1 MVPIHVIVLRGNLMS
16 SIPITLLLH
25 VFAVMFL
32 GIRILYRRMAVNTT
46 LAWLIIIAA
55 FPIGGIILYFM
66 FGDHRL
72 GRKRLKLGERIRNY
86 YQNAYKITEGDV
98 RHSEMAISPFFKDLS
113 RTVSDETGFHPSTG
127 NKIHLFDE
135 AGHIFSALIADI
147 DNAQHSC
154 FLEFYIVE
162 AKGRVV
168 QVLEALERAALR
180 GVECHFL
187 ADDIGSRR
195 FLKSKWRA
203 RLEAAGVDIV
213 RSLEVGIVKSLSK
226 RTDLRNHRKLVIVDL
241 SIGYIGSSNLVDPV
255 EFKKNADVGQ
265 WVDIMARVEGH
276 IVSSL
281 AVVFNTDFI
290 FDKDDGNY
298 SKETL
303 EQFPRET
310 SNEEFERDAVLQLIP
325 SGPEMRTSLIY
336 EVVVAA
342 LFGARK
348 SITVVTPYF
357 VPDEALVLAL
367 TNAARRGINVS
378 LILPKRIDS
387 IMARHASEAVYDELL
402 QAGVVIRRYQSGM
415 LHTKAILIDE
425 NISFIGTANM
435 DMRSFYLNLEVT
447 LAIYDKAFAARLQ
460 ESVDHYTARA
470 DVLNYDRWS
479 RRSKLKRFKENVLR
493 LAAPLL

>member
-1 MVPIHVIVLRGNLMS
+1 MT
-16 SIPITLLLH
+16 SIPITVLLH
-25 VFAVMFL
+25 ILTVLVL
-32 GIRILYRRMAVNTT
+32 GLRILYRRMAVNTT

-55 FPIGGIILYFM
+55 LPIGGIIFYFL

-86 YQNAYKITEGDV
+86 YQTAYDITEGDV
-98 RHSEMAISPFFKDLS
+98 TDAQMSVSPFFEDLS
-113 RTVSDETGFHPSTG
+113 RVVANETGFHPSMG
-127 NKIHLFDE
+127 NKIRLFDE
-135 AGHIFSALIADI
+135 AGHIFGALVSDI
-147 DNAQHSC
+147 DQARESC
-154 FLEFYIVE
+154 FVEFYIVE
-162 AKGRVV
+162 AEGRVI
-168 QVLEALERAALR
+168 QVLEALERAAQR
-180 GVECHFL
+180 GVTCRFL
-187 ADDIGSRR
+187 ADDIGSRG
-195 FLKSKWRA
+195 FLKSEWYK
-203 RLEAAGVDIV
+203 RLEDAGVELV
-213 RSLEVGIVKSLSK
+213 RSLEVGIIKSFSK
-226 RTDLRNHRKLVIVDL
+226 RTDLRNHRKLVIIDL

-255 EFKKNADVGQ
+255 EFKKEADVGQ
-265 WVDIMARVEGH
+265 WVDVMARVEGH

-290 FDKDDGNY
+290 FDKVGGDY

-303 EQFPRET
+303 QQFPRET
-310 SNEEFERDAVLQLIP
+310 PSKEFARDAVLQLIP

-348 SITVVTPYF
+348 SISVVTPYF

-367 TNAARRGINVS
+367 TNAARRGIDVV

-402 QAGVVIRRYQSGM
+402 EAGVTIRRYQSGM
-415 LHTKAILIDE
+415 LHTKAILIDDDV
-425 NISFIGTANM
+425 SFIGTVNM

-460 ESVDHYTARA
+460 GTVDHYIARA
-470 DVLNYDRWS
+470 DILDLERWNE
-479 RRSKLKRFKENVLR
+479 RPKLKRFKENVLR

>member
-1 MVPIHVIVLRGNLMS
+1 MS

-25 VFAVMFL
+25 FFAVMFL
-32 GIRILYRRMAVNTT
+32 GLRILYRRMAVNTT

-55 FPIGGIILYFM
+55 FPIGGVILYFL

-86 YQNAYKITEGDV
+86 YQNAYKITESDV
-98 RHSEMAISPFFKDLS
+98 RHSKLAISPFFEDLS
-113 RTVSDETGFHPSTG
+113 RTVSDETGFHPSMG
-127 NKIHLFDE
+127 NKIRLFDE

-147 DNAQHSC
+147 DKAQHSC

-162 AKGRVV
+162 AKGRVI

-180 GVECHFL
+180 GVECRFL

-195 FLKSKWRA
+195 FLKGEWRA
-203 RLEAAGVDIV
+203 RLEAAGVDVV
-213 RSLEVGIVKSLSK
+213 RSLEVGIIKSFSK
-226 RTDLRNHRKLVIVDL
+226 RTDLRNHRKLVIIDL
-241 SIGYIGSSNLVDPV
+241 AIGYIGSSNLVDPV
-255 EFKKNADVGQ
+255 EFKQNADVGQ

-290 FDKDDGNY
+290 FDKDGGNY
-298 SKETL
+298 SKKTL
-303 EQFPRET
+303 EQFPREI
-310 SNEEFERDAVLQLIP
+310 SSEEFTRDAVLQLLP

-336 EVVVAA
+336 EVVVAV

-378 LILPKRIDS
+378 LVLPKRIDS
-387 IMARHASEAVYDELL
+387 IMARHASEAVYDDLL

-425 NISFIGTANM
+425 NISFIGTVNM

-470 DVLNYDRWS
+470 DILDYARWS